1 MVQSHFT
8 ALLKHVARIATK
20 PLYRERYFQLKRLQK
35 KERYQVCEVSL
46 ENQTIELVDAASF
59 IFMYKEIFEHEIYRF
74 NASTSTPRI
83 IDGGANIGLSV
94 LYFKKLYLNSE
105 IIAFEPD
112 KKVFSTLTKNINNS
126 AHKVGITLVQK
137 ALWNEETTLEFMSE
151 GADAGRL
158 QQVDRSHNTIIVPTV
173 RLRDYLTQ
181 TIDFLKLDIEGAEL
195 EVIRDCEDLLYN
207 VDRMFIEYH
216 SFLGMPQKLSELL
229 GIISRA
235 GFRFYLQ
242 PCVSS
247 PQPLNEIRS
256 YQGMD
261 AQVNIFA
268 YRENS
273 GVNIL

>member
-1 MVQSHFT
+1 MPQSHFT

-59 IFMYKEIFEHEIYRF
+59 IFMYEEIFDHEIYRF
-74 NASTSTPRI
+74 NSFNSTPRI

-94 LYFKKLYLNSE
+94 LYFKKLYPNSE

-112 KKVFSTLTKNINNS
+112 EKVFSTLTKNINYS
-126 AHKVGITLVQK
+126 AHKEGITLVQK

-151 GADAGRL
+151 GADAGRV
-158 QQVDRSHNTIIVPTV
+158 QHVNRSCNIMKVSTV
-173 RLRDYLTQ
+173 RLRDYLAQ

-195 EVIRDCEDLLYN
+195 EVIRDCEDLLCN

-229 GIISRA
+229 EIISRS

-242 PCVSS
+242 PCVSL

>member
-1 MVQSHFT
+1 MLQSHFI
-8 ALLKHVARIATK
+8 ALLKHIARIAIK
-20 PLYRERYFQLKRLQK
+20 PVYRERYVQLKRLQK
-35 KERYQVCEVSL
+35 KERYQVCEVRL

-74 NASTSTPRI
+74 NTSNSTPRI
-83 IDGGANIGLSV
+83 IDGGSNIGLSV
-94 LYFKKLYLNSE
+94 LYFKKLYPNSE
-105 IIAFEPD
+105 IISFEPD
-112 KKVFSTLTKNINNS
+112 EKIFSILTKNINNS
-126 AHKVGITLVQK
+126 VHKEGITLVQK
-137 ALWNEETTLEFMSE
+137 ALWNEETMLEFMSE

-158 QQVDRSHNTIIVPTV
+158 QQVNRSQNIITVPTV

-195 EVIRDCEDLLYN
+195 EVIRDCEDLLCN
-207 VDRMFIEYH
+207 VHHMFIEYH
-216 SFLGMPQKLSELL
+216 SFLGMPQTLSELL

-247 PQPLNEIRS
+247 PHPFSEIRS
-256 YQGMD
+256 YQGID

-268 YRENS
+268 YSKNS

>member
-8 ALLKHVARIATK
+8 ALLKHIVRIATK

-74 NASTSTPRI
+74 NASTNTPRI
-83 IDGGANIGLSV
+83 IDGGTNIGLSV
-94 LYFKKLYLNSE
+94 IYFKKLYPNSE

-112 KKVFSTLTKNINNS
+112 EKIFSTLTKNINNS
-126 AHKVGITLVQK
+126 AHKEGITLVQK

-173 RLRDYLTQ
+173 RLRGYLTQ

-195 EVIRDCEDLLYN
+195 EVIRDCEDLLCN
-207 VDRMFIEYH
+207 VHHMFIEYH
-216 SFLGMPQKLSELL
+216 SFLGMPQTLSELL

-242 PCVSS
+242 PCVSL